1 MYQLANGRI
10 VYQKGT
16 SRDSLNGPCTQK
28 PQALDSL
35 IYETFGQ
42 KGRVMCCKSNGC
54 NSKIPQE
61 MMTFTNPDG
70 SHDVFI
76 EEFYARMRAAAGS
89 VAHHPRRQDDVTQKH
104 VNGPSAYLSSG
115 KILRSSI
122 VLCIVITAITTL

>member
-1 MYQLANGRI
+1 MI
-10 VYQKGT
+10 F
-16 SRDSLNGPCTQK
+16 S
-28 PQALDSL
+28 
-35 IYETFGQ
+35 
-42 KGRVMCCKSNGC
+42 
-54 NSKIPQE
+54 
-61 MMTFTNPDG
+61 NPDG

-89 VAHHPRRQDDVTQKH
+89 VAHHPKRQDVTQKH